1 MKIDTIMFNPDLA
14 TVPGQVTIA
23 EEEGYDGFWSA
34 ETSHDPFLPL
44 TIAAEH
50 SVRIDLG
57 TAIAVA
63 FARNPMSMAY
73 IAHDLQSYSG
83 RFILGLG
90 SQIKPHI
97 EKRFS
102 MPWSAPAR
110 RMREYIEAIHAI
122 WGSWDDGIPLRFK
135 GEFYTHLLMTP
146 FFAPPPS
153 PYGKPPVF
161 VAAVGPMMTRVAGEV
176 ADGLM
181 AHGFT
186 TESYLRDVTIPTLHE
201 GAVSAGRDLGSV
213 EVALPVFVVTGRDED
228 DVAAS
233 RRAVQRQIAFYGST
247 PAYRGVLD
255 HHGWGGAQDTL
266 NGMSKRGEW
275 DQMANVIDDEML
287 AAFAVEGPPADVGR
301 QIVARYGD
309 IVDRI
314 SLYTR
319 PEGHEPE
326 VLRPIIAAVCNNDRT

>member
-1 MKIDTIMFNPDLA
+1 MKIDTIMFSPDLS
-14 TVPGQVTIA
+14 TVPGQVTDA
-23 EEEGYDGFWSA
+23 ETFGYDGFWSA

-44 TIAAEH
+44 TLAAEH
-50 SVRIDLG
+50 STDIELG

-73 IAHDLQSYSG
+73 LAHDLQSYSG

-102 MPWSAPAR
+102 MEWSHPAR
-110 RMREYIEAIHAI
+110 RMREYIEAMHAI
-122 WGSWDDGIPLRFK
+122 WDAWSDGTPLRFK

-153 PYGKPPVF
+153 PHGKPRVF

-186 TESYLRDVTIPTLHE
+186 TESYMRDVTVPTLRE
-201 GAVSAGRDLGSV
+201 GALAAGRDPGDV
-213 EVALPVFVVTGRDED
+213 KIALPVFVVTGRDDED
-228 DVAAS
+228 MAAS
-233 RRAVQRQIAFYGST
+233 RHAVKLQIAFYGST

-255 HHGWGGAQDTL
+255 HHGWGDVQDSL
-266 NGMSKRGEW
+266 NAMSKRGEW
-275 DQMANVIDDEML
+275 DQMAGVITDEML
-287 AAFAVEGPPADVGR
+287 DAFAVSGTPDAVGR
-301 QIVARYGD
+301 QIVERYGD
-309 IVDRI
+309 IADRI
-314 SLYTR
+314 SFYTR
-319 PEGHEPE
+319 PDGHEPE
-326 VLRPIIAAVCNNDRT
+326 ILTPIVSALRDSER

>member
-1 MKIDTIMFNPDLA
+1 MKIDTIMFDPDLA
-14 TVPGQVTIA
+14 TVAEQVTAA
-23 EEEGYDGFWSA
+23 EASGYDGFWSA
-34 ETSHDPFLPL
+34 ETGHDPFLPL
-44 TIAAEH
+44 TLAAEH
-50 SVRIDLG
+50 STDIELG

-73 IAHDLQSYSG
+73 LAHDLQAYSG

-110 RMREYIEAIHAI
+110 RMREYIEAMHAI
-122 WGSWDDGIPLRFK
+122 WDAWADGTPLRFK

-153 PYGKPPVF
+153 PHGKPKVF
-161 VAAVGPMMTRVAGEV
+161 VAAVGPMMTKVAGEV

-186 TESYLRDVTIPTLHE
+186 TESYLRDVTIPTLRE
-201 GAVSAGRDLGSV
+201 GAASADRDPSDV
-213 EVALPVFVVTGRDED
+213 QIALPVFVVTGRDDED
-228 DVAAS
+228 MAAS
-233 RRAVQRQIAFYGST
+233 RQAVKLQIAFYGST
-247 PAYRGVLD
+247 PAYRGVLE
-255 HHGWGGAQDTL
+255 HHGWGDVQDTL
-266 NGMSKRGEW
+266 NAMSKRGEW
-275 DQMANVIDDEML
+275 GQMADAITDEML
-287 AAFAVEGPPADVGR
+287 TAFAVQGAPADVGS

-309 IVDRI
+309 IADRI
-314 SLYTR
+314 SLYIR
-319 PEGHEPE
+319 PEGHEAE
-326 VLRPIIAAVCNNDRT
+326 ILAPIVAAVRTPT